1 MNFICGNAIV
11 GQSGGPTSAINAT
24 LYGVICACY
33 ENKEKIKTLYGMKN
47 GLEGL
52 LREDLIN
59 LFCFCEDKDNLEAL
73 KATPAS
79 ALGSCRFRAPDL
91 SDDAFYQGVLSILEK
106 YDIRYFFYIGGND
119 SMDTIDK
126 IAEYARTHS
135 YDIKFIGVPKTIDND
150 LVLTD
155 HCPGYGSCAKFVATV
170 SKEIVRDCAVYT
182 VPAVTIIEVMGR
194 DTGWIGMATAL
205 ASQGDS
211 GVDLIYLPETPF
223 CPERFVK
230 SVREALEKHPN
241 VVVVACEGI
250 KYENGEYVSKLTYT
264 DAFGHSYLSGAGR
277 ELLALIQVHIGCKSR
292 VVELSTPQRCASHI
306 ASKAD
311 IDESVKI
318 GKYAVEM
325 VLDGKS
331 GEMVIVKRRG
341 ESFELSCAPLS
352 KIANKI
358 KYVPSHFISSDKAHI
373 TPEGIE
379 YLKPL
384 IKGEHYPTYKDGLP
398 VHFIID

>member
-1 MNFICGNAIV
+1 M
-11 GQSGGPTSAINAT
+11 
-24 LYGVICACY
+24 
-33 ENKEKIKTLYGMKN
+33 
-47 GLEGL
+47 
-52 LREDLIN
+52 
-59 LFCFCEDKDNLEAL
+59 
-73 KATPAS
+73 
-79 ALGSCRFRAPDL
+79 
-91 SDDAFYQGVLSILEK
+91 
-106 YDIRYFFYIGGND
+106 
-119 SMDTIDK
+119 
-126 IAEYARTHS
+126 
-135 YDIKFIGVPKTIDND
+135 
-150 LVLTD
+150 TD

-325 VLDGKS
+325 ALDGKS